1 MDALVKTEAG
11 KGLKLMQVPVP
22 EPKMARSSSKFAKPQ
37 FAARMFIYITGIPG
51 HSSISIPQ

>member
-22 EPKMARSSSKFAKPQ
+22 EPKMGEIGRA
-37 FAARMFIYITGIPG
+37 
-51 HSSISIPQ
+51 HV

>member
-22 EPKMARSSSKFAKPQ
+22 EPKMGEVRNLRHGCS
-37 FAARMFIYITGIPG
+37 YI
-51 HSSISIPQ
+51 